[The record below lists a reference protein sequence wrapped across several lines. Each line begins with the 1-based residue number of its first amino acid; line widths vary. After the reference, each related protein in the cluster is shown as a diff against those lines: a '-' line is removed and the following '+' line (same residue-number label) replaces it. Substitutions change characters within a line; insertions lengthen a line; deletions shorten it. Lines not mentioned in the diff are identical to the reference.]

1 VAFRAV
7 LFDLHGVL
15 TSSPWAALAEA
26 GTGGGADQETVLH
39 VMLGDYRSDGDHPWH
54 RLERGEI
61 GLADYGA
68 AVLAIAKDAGV
79 ELDFNKLR
87 GFNSRIT
94 VNDQVVDRVRALR
107 TAGYRTAVLTNN
119 VKEMADS
126 WRALIPV
133 DELFDAVVDSSSVGI
148 RKPNPA
154 IFRHALDVL
163 GGISPDEAVFLDD
176 AEGNVEGARKA
187 GLHAIHVVDVDD
199 ALLELDAFL
208 ASG

>member
-187 GLHAIHVVDVDD
+187 GLHAIHVVDADD
-199 ALLELDAFL
+199 ALLELDALL